1 MSHETFK
8 SEMVQFDPEDI
19 PEESRPQ
26 VVRVLLSML
35 FSKLF
40 DTKGIKGNSHLT
52 INKKTVLSFLSRL
65 RPAELQSLYVLI
77 LDYHGISQ
85 EGSCAWNNSSE

>member
-1 MSHETFK
+1 
-8 SEMVQFDPEDI
+8 
-19 PEESRPQ
+19 
-26 VVRVLLSML
+26 ML

-65 RPAELQSLYVLI
+65 RNQEL
-77 LDYHGISQ
+77 
-85 EGSCAWNNSSE
+85 